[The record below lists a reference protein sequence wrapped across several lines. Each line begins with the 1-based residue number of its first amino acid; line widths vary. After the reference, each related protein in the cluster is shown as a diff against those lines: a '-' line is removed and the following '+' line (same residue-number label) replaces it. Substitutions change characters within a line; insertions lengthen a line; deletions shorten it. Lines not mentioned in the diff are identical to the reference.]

1 MFAMTPRAR
10 SVVRRVTGHQALS
23 ARSGL
28 RIARGASADAPMQG
42 AATAAPRE
50 HDQVLEA
57 DGARVFLG
65 PGAVERLRGR
75 TLDAVT
81 EKTGRVHFV
90 LRRAGDHA

>member
-10 SVVRRVTGHQALS
+10 SVVQRVTGHRALS

-28 RIARGASADAPMQG
+28 RIARGASADAPMQV
-42 AATAAPRE
+42 AASVEPHE
-50 HDQVLEA
+50 HDKVLEH

-90 LRRAGDHA
+90 LKRAGDHA

>member
-10 SVVRRVTGHQALS
+10 SVVERVTGHQALS

-28 RIARGASADAPMQG
+28 RIARGSSAGAPMQVE
-42 AATAAPRE
+42 ASAAPRE
-50 HDQVLEA
+50 HDEVLER

-65 PGAVERLRGR
+65 PGAMERLRGR

-81 EKTGRVHFV
+81 EKTGRVRFV
-90 LRRAGDHA
+90 LKGGGGHA